1 MLRLVLLA
9 PHTILRNQHHAL
21 LRPERVDN
29 ITGGLGAINIQI
41 LRGPV
46 PSCIPIQLNIA
57 TDLLFLSDHAPTR
70 STVASS
76 WGENAA
82 VGGKYAGVW
91 ASNTT
96 TILGIPHQLN
106 HFSRLV
112 FEVCGEFIAAPRP
125 KRACARAFTPTHTD
139 S

>member
-29 ITGGLGAINIQI
+29 ITAGLGAINIQI

-46 PSCIPIQLNIA
+46 PSCILIQLNIA
-57 TDLLFLSDHAPTR
+57 TNLLFLSDHAPTTC
-70 STVASS
+70 TVASS
-76 WGENAA
+76 WGKNAA
-82 VGGKYAGVW
+82 V
-91 ASNTT
+91 ASKTT

-106 HFSRLV
+106 HLSRLV
-112 FEVCGEFIAAPRP
+112 FEVCGEFIAALCP
-125 KRACARAFTPTHTD
+125 KRARARAFTPTHTD